1 MNLKMYIAPYGGAL
15 DSSDDS
21 TLSSGDSSSEE
32 EEAVE
37 RDESGAAA
45 AATGGDGGLGANLE
59 HTTYQPDGPTGAQV
73 TDACSAAVHDRLW
86 SEHYFLSIHFLRSAL
101 LFMSVLMRLRLCIVV
116 LDHVVLDHDT
126 PFQRA
131 ATFRL
136 HLQLCKTSSQNHRL
150 VCKVQ
155 HWCYCFVIT
164 SLWSSTCKP

>member
-116 LDHVVLDHDT
+116 LDHDT